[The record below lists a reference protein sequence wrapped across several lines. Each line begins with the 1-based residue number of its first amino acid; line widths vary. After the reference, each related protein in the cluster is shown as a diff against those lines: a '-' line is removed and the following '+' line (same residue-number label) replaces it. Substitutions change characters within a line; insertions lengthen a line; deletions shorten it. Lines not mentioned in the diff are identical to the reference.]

1 MPNSSTTWIP
11 GSVVADFLWTSQI
24 VGLKNICYPFDAFYE
39 EYKQN
44 KSINPAFIERASNVV
59 IIGSNE
65 LQMNEITR
73 LERCQLH
80 YRADSHHSL
89 CVASMQESDLL
100 NPRNCI
106 ICNKPIEDLQEQDLQ
121 IVKGTAAVSPS
132 DKHFETTSYNRCS
145 NPQCLSRT
153 VTRPSSP

>member
-1 MPNSSTTWIP
+1 
-11 GSVVADFLWTSQI
+11 
-24 VGLKNICYPFDAFYE
+24 
-39 EYKQN
+39 
-44 KSINPAFIERASNVV
+44 
-59 IIGSNE
+59 
-65 LQMNEITR
+65 MNEITR

-80 YRADSHHSL
+80 YRFYSHNSL
-89 CVASMQESDLL
+89 CIASMQESDLL

-132 DKHFETTSYNRCS
+132 DKHFENTSYNRCS

-153 VTRPSSP
+153 VAPSSPS